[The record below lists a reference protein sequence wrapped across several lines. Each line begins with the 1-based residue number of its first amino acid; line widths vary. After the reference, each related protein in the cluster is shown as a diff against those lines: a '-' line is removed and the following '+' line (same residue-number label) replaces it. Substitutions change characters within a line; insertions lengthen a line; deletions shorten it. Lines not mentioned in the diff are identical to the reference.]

1 MRIVIAFTLLMV
13 AASAQA
19 RGSRVQEAR
28 GHFEEAQKLYA
39 VGEFEHAGE
48 EYQLAYRAK
57 PDPALLYNAAQ
68 SFRLANQP
76 SRAILL
82 YKNYLQFY
90 PGEANAEDVR
100 GQIAKLKEAIA
111 AADRAKSSPPTGVE
125 TPKPL
130 EADKPASVVTHSA
143 PLGEEPEPRAIP
155 VEEPAKPA
163 STPVYKKWWL
173 WTVVGAGALALVVG
187 VGVGVGVGTQQNVQP
202 GPVVGPGSRTSSL
215 SSQTPMVEVRW

>member
-1 MRIVIAFTLLMV
+1 MRIVIAFTLVLV
-13 AASAQA
+13 AASAHA

-28 GHFEEAQKLYA
+28 SHFEEAQKLYA
-39 VGEFEHAGE
+39 VGEFESAAD
-48 EYQLAYRAK
+48 EYQLAYKAK

-76 SRAILL
+76 ARAIIL

-90 PGEANAEDVR
+90 PGEGNAEDVR
-100 GQIAKLKEAIA
+100 TQIAKLKEAIA
-111 AADRAKSSPPTGVE
+111 AADRAKTSPPTGVE

-130 EADKPASVVTHSA
+130 EADKTAVVHSA

-163 STPVYKKWWL
+163 ATPVYKKWWL

-187 VGVGVGVGTQQNVQP
+187 VGVGVGVGTQPNVQP